1 MVWLNMNAK
10 VVVGHR
16 YREVRSTLAGEDHAL
31 LPKSHF
37 MCDASGSCT
46 GDGAPSS
53 SCVFVVRR
61 DQDIYIQTL
70 RKLFNE
76 SHGIFMGLQRS
87 EEELAGKSRKAQL
100 VQVSKNYRSVI
111 RACMED
117 MHQAAVSTQDPAL
130 QGQYSTQVSILSAME
145 LIWNLCEILFVESA
159 TAGPLLLRLL
169 DWVRLHVCDVDSMVR
184 EVLSSESPSKHKLFW
199 NVVDVFVLQGRM
211 DEARH
216 LLSKEASAN
225 PTSMNMYK
233 ILDDLMKKMP
243 VPSLSNTQTLTEL
256 ELKWQHWHEECQRY
270 LQDGTFA
277 SNPHMESICK
287 ILLGDEDAILE
298 KKELMTTWY
307 HFLVTRLLYS
317 HPTVKPLEL
326 RFYAQSSMDLF
337 LGGESSPEP
346 LDMILMAAFEFEMH
360 QVIKECSFGSN
371 MREFLLLEYASGLF
385 SHHSL
390 WQLGVDYFDHCPEY
404 GRVYLELHIER
415 IPLSTEQK
423 ALKVLRICEQR
434 QMHEQVRSICKIMAM
449 KALRNNRLGSALS
462 WSIRAKDAAFATLI
476 SDRFLKDYSERGCFS
491 DLDLIDN
498 LGPSMLLSDRLTF
511 LACKTGTDFPS
522 LKLIL
527 SHWGIA
533 PLQTLSLRQQQ
544 PLASL
549 MQTLKLTQNSSR
561 VCCPFRKALLSPSFM
576 HQIANPQGGLPWARF
591 GWERFF
597 VGSEG
602 SAKAQQ
608 PLMPRCGHPV
618 AGKYREFHRLYG
630 EKRFPEAARLLLTLM
645 TAHIAPCS
653 FWMTLLTDA
662 LPLLEQKEVIFS
674 AEQTYELM
682 RCLEDL
688 TAGNPDKRKFQ
699 EDDIETTKVEMLRLA
714 LARNLARVIVKE
726 GTVEGS

>member
-1 MVWLNMNAK
+1 MYLDLAEHLASPSPVDSVCITSAFS
-10 VVVGHR
+10 HTDFHQFCP
-16 YREVRSTLAGEDHAL
+16 STGRIYQCKNTCKAL
-31 LPKSHF
+31 VDNSCRPKTRTALPKHGLF
-37 MCDASGSCT
+37 MLG
-46 GDGAPSS
+46 
-53 SCVFVVRR
+53 R
-61 DQDIYIQTL
+61 
-70 RKLFNE
+70 
-76 SHGIFMGLQRS
+76 
-87 EEELAGKSRKAQL
+87 L

-117 MHQAAVSTQDPAL
+117 MHQAAVSARDPAL
-130 QGQYSTQVSILSAME
+130 HSQYSTQVSILSAME
-145 LIWNLCEILFVESA
+145 LIWNLCEILFVEA
-159 TAGPLLLRLL
+159 AVAGPLLLRLL
-169 DWVRLHVCDVDSMVR
+169 DWVRLHVCDVDNMVR
-184 EVLSSESPSKHKLFW
+184 EVLSSENPSKHELFW
-199 NVVDVFVLQGRM
+199 NLG
-211 DEARH
+211 
-216 LLSKEASAN
+216 
-225 PTSMNMYK
+225 
-233 ILDDLMKKMP
+233 
-243 VPSLSNTQTLTEL
+243 NTQTLTEM

-277 SNPHMESICK
+277 SNSHMESICK
-287 ILLGDEDAILE
+287 ILLGDENAILE

-317 HPTVKPLEL
+317 HPTVKPMEL

-346 LDMILMAAFEFEMH
+346 LDTILMAAFEFEMH
-360 QVIKECSFGSN
+360 QVIKECSIALSNWWFVAHLTDLLDHCKLLQSHNLYFGSN

-385 SHHSL
+385 SHYSL

-415 IPLSTEQK
+415 IPLNTEQK

-476 SDRFLKDYSERGCFS
+476 SDRFLKDYCEKGCFS

-511 LACKTGTDFPS
+511 L
-522 LKLIL
+522 
-527 SHWGIA
+527 
-533 PLQTLSLRQQQ
+533 
-544 PLASL
+544 
-549 MQTLKLTQNSSR
+549 
-561 VCCPFRKALLSPSFM
+561 
-576 HQIANPQGGLPWARF
+576 
-591 GWERFF
+591 
-597 VGSEG
+597 
-602 SAKAQQ
+602 
-608 PLMPRCGHPV
+608 
-618 AGKYREFHRLYG
+618 GKYREFHRLYG
-630 EKRFPEAARLLLTLM
+630 EKRFSEAAKLLLMLM

-688 TAGNPDKRKFQ
+688 TAGKSDKQKFQ
-699 EDDIETTKVEMLRLA
+699 DDDVETMKVEMLRLA

-726 GTVEGS
+726 GTLEGS

>member
-1 MVWLNMNAK
+1 MFPCPVLFLYSRFIRNTM
-10 VVVGHR
+10 
-16 YREVRSTLAGEDHAL
+16 YLDLAEHLGLIFHL
-31 LPKSHF
+31 LLKKP
-37 MCDASGSCT
+37 D
-46 GDGAPSS
+46 S
-53 SCVFVVRR
+53 SCVFVVRK

-76 SHGIFMGLQRS
+76 SHGIFIGLQRS
-87 EEELAGKSRKAQL
+87 EEEFAGKSRKTQL

-117 MHQAAVSTQDPAL
+117 MHQAAVSARDPAL
-130 QGQYSTQVSILSAME
+130 HSQYSTQVSILSAME
-145 LIWNLCEILFVESA
+145 LIWNLCEILFVEA
-159 TAGPLLLRLL
+159 AVAGPLLLRLL
-169 DWVRLHVCDVDSMVR
+169 DWVRLHVCDVDNMVR
-184 EVLSSESPSKHKLFW
+184 EVLSSENPSKHELFW
-199 NVVDVFVLQGRM
+199 NLG
-211 DEARH
+211 
-216 LLSKEASAN
+216 
-225 PTSMNMYK
+225 
-233 ILDDLMKKMP
+233 
-243 VPSLSNTQTLTEL
+243 NTQTLTEM

-277 SNPHMESICK
+277 SNSHMESICK
-287 ILLGDEDAILE
+287 ILLGDENAILE

-317 HPTVKPLEL
+317 HPTVKPMEL

-346 LDMILMAAFEFEMH
+346 LDTILMAAFEFELH
-360 QVIKECSFGSN
+360 QVIKECSIALSNWWFVAHLTDLLDHCKLLQSHNLYFGSN

-385 SHHSL
+385 SHYSL

-415 IPLSTEQK
+415 IPLNTEQK

-476 SDRFLKDYSERGCFS
+476 SDRFLKDYCEKGCFS

-511 LACKTGTDFPS
+511 L
-522 LKLIL
+522 
-527 SHWGIA
+527 
-533 PLQTLSLRQQQ
+533 
-544 PLASL
+544 
-549 MQTLKLTQNSSR
+549 
-561 VCCPFRKALLSPSFM
+561 
-576 HQIANPQGGLPWARF
+576 
-591 GWERFF
+591 
-597 VGSEG
+597 
-602 SAKAQQ
+602 
-608 PLMPRCGHPV
+608 
-618 AGKYREFHRLYG
+618 GKYREFHRLYG
-630 EKRFPEAARLLLTLM
+630 EKRFSEAAKLLLMLM

-688 TAGNPDKRKFQ
+688 TAGKSDKQKFQ
-699 EDDIETTKVEMLRLA
+699 DDDVETMKVEMLRLA

-726 GTVEGS
+726 GTLEGS